1 MAGMDKLEVPLRRE
15 AMEADIRQELYKI
28 MDALAALKID
38 LTCDP
43 HIPGESLVLSAS
55 KVRDA
60 CEALH
65 SATASIKEVAA
76 ALNGEVPGD
85 DAVH

>member
-1 MAGMDKLEVPLRRE
+1 
-15 AMEADIRQELYKI
+15 

-43 HIPGESLVLSAS
+43 DIPGESLVLSAT

-65 SATASIKEVAA
+65 TATASIKQVAA
-76 ALNGEVPGD
+76 ALNGHVPSD
-85 DAVH
+85 DHVH